1 MNETEINEMSI
12 KCPACN
18 TENTAKSIMKEIE
31 IPHFGKVLETTI
43 ICESCGFKHSDIIAL
58 EQNDPAKYILK
69 INKDN
74 LSTRIVRSQS
84 ATVSIPEIGVKV
96 EPGPKS
102 EGYVTNVEGVITRFE
117 DAVKQ
122 ALHLFN
128 DNTSQKNA
136 QLVLNDLKSIVNG
149 EKTATL
155 IIEDPFGQS
164 NVVSDDVEIRLKVE
178 SRVPQYSLSLDS
190 RLIHMET
197 DVELVLRKAKFQ
209 ISLIHPNNLSFY
221 ETIRQKLLWGK
232 DKRN

>member
-84 ATVSIPEIGVKV
+84 ALCP
-96 EPGPKS
+96 
-102 EGYVTNVEGVITRFE
+102 F
-117 DAVKQ
+117 
-122 ALHLFN
+122 
-128 DNTSQKNA
+128 QK
-136 QLVLNDLKSIVNG
+136 LVLKWNPVQN
-149 EKTATL
+149 
-155 IIEDPFGQS
+155 
-164 NVVSDDVEIRLKVE
+164 
-178 SRVPQYSLSLDS
+178 
-190 RLIHMET
+190 
-197 DVELVLRKAKFQ
+197 
-209 ISLIHPNNLSFY
+209 
-221 ETIRQKLLWGK
+221 QK
-232 DKRN
+232 DM